1 MATEDKFIVA
11 IELGSSKVTGIAGR
25 KQPDGALQVL
35 AFAQEPSGAFI
46 RKGRINN
53 IIKMKACVK
62 SIKEKLEKTL
72 KKNIDKAYIG
82 IGGMG
87 MHTVANSVRKE
98 FGEKRVVTREIVEE
112 IQDENQNSQ
121 PADRDILAAIAQEYK
136 LGAQTQPDDPVGIQ
150 AESIEGRFLNVV
162 VKKEVKDNIV
172 ECLEDEAGIEIAGLP
187 ITTLA
192 LADGMVPELERHSG
206 CVFVDMGSETTSV
219 AVYKNN
225 LLRHLA
231 VIPLGGRNITRDIT
245 SLSIE
250 ENEAERLKLEYG
262 QACYDFSEEHAEP
275 IAIVGGRT
283 IAFEEFAGLVEAR
296 QEEIVKNIKR
306 QIELS
311 KYDVKQLLG
320 GIILTGGAANMPG
333 MEKTI
338 KKNLGFDKIQL
349 VKNIQTPIRPT
360 SQQHINDDG
369 SANAALAI
377 LEKGEIN
384 CSGGE
389 LESEEG
395 GIFNPGGGKTA
406 KEKAEEA
413 RRAAK
418 AEKDKADL
426 RQFKDV
432 LAEKLEGAENAEA
445 MRAVIKGLRETLAG
459 DDSELDNAKAESLAK
474 AEEEAAKRQ
483 RAEEKERKRRWW
495 RNVRDKVTKIANDMV
510 SEEKGN

>member
-1 MATEDKFIVA
+1 MATEDNFIVA

-35 AFAQEPSGAFI
+35 AFAQEPSGSFI

-53 IIKMKACVK
+53 IIKMKTCVK

-98 FGEKRVVTREIVEE
+98 FGEKRVISREIVEE
-112 IQDENQNSQ
+112 IQDENKHSQ
-121 PADRDILAAIAQEYK
+121 PADREILAAIAQEYK

-150 AESIEGRFLNVV
+150 AESLEGHYLNVV
-162 VKKEVKDNIV
+162 VKKEVEENIHECV
-172 ECLEDEAGIEIAGLP
+172 ESSGIEIVGLP

-192 LADGMVPELERHSG
+192 LADCMVPELERHSG

-231 VIPLGGRNITRDIT
+231 VIPLGGKNITRDIA

-250 ENEAERLKLEYG
+250 ENEAEQLKLEHG
-262 QACYDFSEEHAEP
+262 QAIYDFGDGHMDP
-275 IAIVGGRT
+275 IPTKGGRT

-296 QEEIVKNIKR
+296 QEEIIKNIKR

-311 KYDVKQLLG
+311 KYDIKQLLG

-333 MEKTI
+333 MEKAI
-338 KKNLGFDKIQL
+338 EKHIGFDKIQL
-349 VKNIQTPIRPT
+349 VKTTQTPVR
-360 SQQHINDDG
+360 SGGQQSMPRDG
-369 SANAALAI
+369 AANAALAI
-377 LEKGEIN
+377 LEKGEVN
-384 CSGGE
+384 CNGGD
-389 LESEEG
+389 LENG
-395 GIFNPGGGKTA
+395 DIFTTPRKTDKA
-406 KEKAEEA
+406 KEAAEKAAEKGKAEG
-413 RRAAK
+413 RRFQ
-418 AEKDKADL
+418 DSL
-426 RQFKDV
+426 N
-432 LAEKLEGAENAEA
+432 EKLGNAQTAAEVE
-445 MRAVIKGLRETLAG
+445 AVIKEFSGQLAG
-459 DDSELDNAKAESLAK
+459 DDSLLDSLKKDALG
-474 AEEEAAKRQ
+474 EAQKKLEQ
-483 RAEEKERKRRWW
+483 KKQEEKKARRTQWL
-495 RNVRDKVTKIANDMV
+495 NKLKKFANSIV
-510 SEEKGN
+510 SEQDNNEAN